1 MKRMIPF
8 LLAFALLLGCCP
20 AISLQAHAVT
30 EDYYEYSVDNDA
42 ATIARV
48 DTSISGDITIPDTL
62 GGYPVTAI
70 ADGAFSRC
78 TKITGITIG
87 NNITAIGSNAF
98 RNCTALTAAT
108 IGENVST
115 IGISPFINCLKL
127 TGISVAESNP
137 NFSSDATGILFNKD
151 KTVLIQAPGGM
162 AGSYTIPDSV
172 AAIGDYAFSGSNR
185 LTAITIGNSVTTIG
199 ECAFANCG
207 DLTYATLGANVTT
220 IGPHVFYYC
229 RSLTGIQVDESNP
242 NFSNDATGVLY
253 NKEKTELIVAASD
266 SITGSYTIPD
276 SVTVIR
282 DSAFDNCRDMT
293 RLTISASVTAIPARV
308 FWCCENL
315 QAVAIP
321 ESVSTIGEGAFL
333 DCSGLTDVYYAG
345 TEAQWAQITIAENNE
360 PLTNATLHFES
371 QMPAEPE
378 QTDESLYEYTVEND
392 QATIIGVTSI
402 PSGEIII
409 PDTLG
414 GYPVTGIADFV
425 FDHCDAITSVTIPDS
440 VQTIGWSAFGS
451 CTGLTTLTLGSGLT
465 TIAGGAFSGCESL
478 QSVTIPASVFSI
490 VTDAFFGCSSLTGIW
505 VEEGNATYSSDE
517 QGVLFDKEK
526 TILKQAPGALADG
539 YSIPETVTK
548 IATHAFYSCTNLT
561 AIVLPQGV
569 TALEEGAFW
578 ACENLT
584 EVTIPASVTTIGDWA
599 FCATALTDVY
609 YGGTEAQ
616 WQQIHIGDIM
626 NDELTSATIH
636 YTEVPEQPEIPEV
649 PGDLDGVPGISED
662 DAIYLLQAILMP
674 DMFPITQDVD
684 FDGNGTIN
692 EDDAIYLLQHVLMP
706 DMFPIR

>member
-1 MKRMIPF
+1 MKKRLTCVAI
-8 LLAFALLLGCCP
+8 FALLLTCLCAVHLP
-20 AISLQAHAVT
+20 ANAAT
-30 EDYYEYSVDNDA
+30 EGNYTYSVSNGK
-42 ATIARV
+42 ATIT
-48 DTSISGDITIPDTL
+48 DCKTSISGDVTIPATL
-62 GGYPVTAI
+62 GGYPVTSI
-70 ADGAFSRC
+70 GYQAFYNCDSL
-78 TKITGITIG
+78 TTVTMGNSVQTIG
-87 NNITAIGSNAF
+87 RYAF
-98 RNCTALTAAT
+98 YYCD
-108 IGENVST
+108 S
-115 IGISPFINCLKL
+115 L
-127 TGISVAESNP
+127 TGIWVSENNP
-137 NFSSDATGILFNKD
+137 NYSSDKSGVLFD
-151 KTVLIQAPGGM
+151 KAKTQLIQAPG
-162 AGSYTIPDSV
+162 
-172 AAIGDYAFSGSNR
+172 AIS
-185 LTAITIGNSVTTIG
+185 
-199 ECAFANCG
+199 
-207 DLTYATLGANVTT
+207 
-220 IGPHVFYYC
+220 
-229 RSLTGIQVDESNP
+229 
-242 NFSNDATGVLY
+242 
-253 NKEKTELIVAASD
+253 
-266 SITGSYTIPD
+266 GSYTIPD

-282 DSAFDNCRDMT
+282 DSAFNNCRDMT
-293 RLTISASVTAIPARV
+293 RLTISASVATIPARV

-321 ESVSTIGEGAFL
+321 ESVRTIGEGAFL

-392 QATIIGVTSI
+392 QATIIGITRI

-440 VQTIGWSAFGS
+440 VQIIGWSAFGS

-490 VTDAFFGCSSLTGIW
+490 VTDAFFGCNSLTGIW

-526 TILKQAPGALADG
+526 TILMQAPGALADG

-548 IATHAFYSCTNLT
+548 IATHTFYSCTNLT

-599 FCATALTDVY
+599 FCGTALTDVY

-636 YTEVPEQPEIPEV
+636 YTEEPEQPEIPEV

-706 DMFPIR
+706 DLFPLR